1 MCESGPHMMP
11 LADTIGLLVYLDLS
25 VNKIFIIN
33 RFGIDK
39 ISHPEVKTIP
49 GQELNF
55 LRK

>member
-1 MCESGPHMMP
+1 MMP
-11 LADTIGLLVYLDLS
+11 LTDNIGLLVYLDLS
-25 VNKIFIIN
+25 INILFIIN

-39 ISHPEVKTIP
+39 ISHPGIKNIP

>member
-11 LADTIGLLVYLDLS
+11 LTDNIGLLVYLDLS
-25 VNKIFIIN
+25 VNILFIIN

-39 ISHPEVKTIP
+39 ISHPGIKNIP